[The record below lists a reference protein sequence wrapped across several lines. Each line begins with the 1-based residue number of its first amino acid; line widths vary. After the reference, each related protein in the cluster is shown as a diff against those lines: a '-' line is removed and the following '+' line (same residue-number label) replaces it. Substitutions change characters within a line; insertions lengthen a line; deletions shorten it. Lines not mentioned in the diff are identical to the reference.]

1 MINLPP
7 LLLHHCLRL
16 IIRLPIST
24 DCTFFFFL
32 ISVIYHLQNLLKSLF
47 FDLIIMTFENM
58 RRKTS
63 AEHQN
68 QQHALKLWH
77 FPRTFSRE
85 CWQSVFVVI
94 FSSYHGWHCSILLSS
109 LKQST
114 IWLWW
119 RKSPFAQDKRVSGYF
134 TLQSPPCK
142 MSEQWY
148 DCWLFARTSASTLG
162 VQSLFVPFILHSVP
176 SLCSYW
182 HLL

>member
-1 MINLPP
+1 MG
-7 LLLHHCLRL
+7 
-16 IIRLPIST
+16 
-24 DCTFFFFL
+24 
-32 ISVIYHLQNLLKSLF
+32 
-47 FDLIIMTFENM
+47 
-58 RRKTS
+58 RRFYFNSKTS
-63 AEHQN
+63 AKHQN

-119 RKSPFAQDKRVSGYF
+119 RKFPFAQDKRVCGYF